1 MQEDKT
7 GSKQKRKRV
16 GGTTQVRKDINVQI
30 LRLNGVY
37 DKFRE
42 FLTQLSTEGLENQL
56 EGFGAL

>member
-7 GSKQKRKRV
+7 GSKTEKEEGGGV
-16 GGTTQVRKDINVQI
+16 GITQVRKEINVQI

-42 FLTQLSTEGLENQL
+42 FFNIVKY
-56 EGFGAL
+56 